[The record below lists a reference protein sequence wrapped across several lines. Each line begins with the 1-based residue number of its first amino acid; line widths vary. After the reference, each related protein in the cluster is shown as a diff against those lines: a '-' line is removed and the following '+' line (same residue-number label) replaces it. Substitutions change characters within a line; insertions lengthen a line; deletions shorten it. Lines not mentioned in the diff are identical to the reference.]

1 MKKIII
7 REPISQDVD
16 ALVSLMGQLGYPI
29 SFREME
35 KNLLEYSTRPN
46 QKAWIAEKDKKAIGC
61 IAVAV
66 TNYFHRKGTFLRVI
80 TLVVDR
86 DHRREGIGRELMK
99 KAESYAKDLGCSH
112 VELTSGMHRAKLGY
126 HDFYRSLGFSDLGE
140 IKKHF
145 GKKLAAEE
153 F

>member
-1 MKKIII
+1 MEKIII
-7 REPISQDVD
+7 REPLSQD
-16 ALVSLMGQLGYPI
+16 AHSLVSLMDQLGYPI
-29 SFREME
+29 SFCEME

-46 QKAWIAEKDKKAIGC
+46 QKAWVADKDKKAVGC
-61 IAVAV
+61 IAVAI

-99 KAESYAKDLGCSH
+99 KAESYAEDSGCSH

-140 IKKHF
+140 LKKHF
-145 GKKLAAEE
+145 GKKLTAGE